1 MIAFRH
7 ALPLASPVPTGTAA
21 VISRVRSDAA
31 HPVGA
36 GP

>member
-1 MIAFRH
+1 MIAVKH
-7 ALPLASPVPTGTAA
+7 ALPPTSPVPTGTAA
-21 VISRVRSDAA
+21 VISRPRSDAA